1 MLLHVLGVVFPIF
14 AIVALGFLY
23 GRRRRPDMVAANRL
37 NLEVFTPAL
46 ILSVLAGKDF
56 QLGEFQALA
65 LAGVVVVLGS
75 GVLAWPIARLLGYAP
90 RTFVPPMMF
99 TNSGNMGLPLA
110 YFAFGPEA
118 LPAALVLFLVENLL
132 HFTVGNAMLEGR
144 VHPLVLLR
152 MPMLQATVAGLAVGL
167 SGLDLPKPLLEAID
181 LLGQVSI
188 PLMLFALGVRLSTAD
203 LGEWRIGALA
213 AVAAPVIGVALALL
227 LVPLFGLQGIYAGTL
242 VLFGALPPAVLNFM
256 LAEKYRQEPSKVASI
271 VIVGNLF
278 AVVAIP
284 LALAY
289 VLPRYG

>member
-75 GVLAWPIARLLGYAP
+75 GVLAWPVARLLGYAP

-152 MPMLQATVAGLAVGL
+152 MPMLQATVVGLAVSL

-188 PLMLFALGVRLSTAD
+188 PLMLFALGVRLVGVD
-203 LGEWRIGALA
+203 LRDWRIGLIGGLFCPAA
-213 AVAAPVIGVALALL
+213 GIAVAL
-227 LVPLFGLQGIYAGTL
+227 LVAPLLGIEGRSFAQL
-242 VLFGALPPAVLNFM
+242 VVFGALPPAVLNYM
-256 LAEKYRQEPSKVASI
+256 LAEQFGQEPPKVASI
-271 VIVGNLF
+271 VLVGTLVS
-278 AVVAIP
+278 VVVIP
-284 LALAY
+284 LTLAA
-289 VLPRYG
+289 VL